1 MTTSH
6 HFLTQAV
13 RRGYVT
19 PNPVFLSLPPSGG
32 VASLLSSQSHI
43 PFALLFRFQGAMK
56 RSFTYSHWERAN
68 SNPDFEKISSLIP
81 TGSSQMHTLNGKNIL
96 NLKSPL
102 TYLELRSRNAPCF
115 LKKSS
120 KIFLECSAGK
130 KRKRMVLR
138 IRFQIGTLPG
148 RFSPFFLPC
157 KAFSK
162 GGQGKDTFLPVSP
175 KCAFQGIK
183 KAPVFLLEICL
194 KTDAML
200 FAIQL

>member
-56 RSFTYSHWERAN
+56 RSFTYSHWEKAN

-148 RFSPFFLPC
+148 RFSPFFCPVRRFQ
-157 KAFSK
+157 KAGKGRIPFCRFLRNVRFRVLKKRLFS
-162 GGQGKDTFLPVSP
+162 
-175 KCAFQGIK
+175 
-183 KAPVFLLEICL
+183 CL
-194 KTDAML
+194 K
-200 FAIQL
+200 FA

>member
-1 MTTSH
+1 
-6 HFLTQAV
+6 
-13 RRGYVT
+13 
-19 PNPVFLSLPPSGG
+19 
-32 VASLLSSQSHI
+32 
-43 PFALLFRFQGAMK
+43 
-56 RSFTYSHWERAN
+56 
-68 SNPDFEKISSLIP
+68 
-81 TGSSQMHTLNGKNIL
+81 MHTLNGKNIL

-120 KIFLECSAGK
+120 KIFLECSADK
-130 KRKRMVLR
+130 KKKAYGVTH
-138 IRFQIGTLPG
+138 TLPNLHIAG
-148 RFSPFFLPC
+148 AIFAFFLPC

-162 GGQGKDTFLPVSP
+162 GGQGKDTFWPVSP

>member
-148 RFSPFFLPC
+148 RFSPFFCPVRRFQ
-157 KAFSK
+157 KAGKGRIPFCRFLRNVRFRVLKKRLFS
-162 GGQGKDTFLPVSP
+162 
-175 KCAFQGIK
+175 
-183 KAPVFLLEICL
+183 CL
-194 KTDAML
+194 K
-200 FAIQL
+200 FA

>member
-56 RSFTYSHWERAN
+56 RSFTYSHWEQPNAHPKREKYFE
-68 SNPDFEKISSLIP
+68 FEKSSHLFGIEKP
-81 TGSSQMHTLNGKNIL
+81 KRTLFSEKIFKNFFGMFGRQKKKAYGVTHTLPNRHIAG
-96 NLKSPL
+96 
-102 TYLELRSRNAPCF
+102 A
-115 LKKSS
+115 
-120 KIFLECSAGK
+120 IFA
-130 KRKRMVLR
+130 
-138 IRFQIGTLPG
+138 
-148 RFSPFFLPC
+148 FFLPC

-183 KAPVFLLEICL
+183 TC
-194 KTDAML
+194 
-200 FAIQL
+200 